1 MNGYDSVY
9 ILKNFSASEFE
20 SVLIRSPRSVFN
32 ESGLILKVFVWGVK
46 E

>member
-9 ILKNFSASEFE
+9 ILKNFAASEFE

-32 ESGLILKVFVWGVK
+32 ESGLILKSLFGG
-46 E
+46 